1 MTQELTIREPRELSL
16 PDSATLEQELKA
28 VRAFQATVKKLLVE
42 GHDFGVIP
50 GTQKP
55 TLLKPGAEKIDKILH
70 LADTYEVLNQI
81 DDWQKGFFH
90 YEFKCRLIVI
100 GTDVVVSEGMGSC
113 NSMESKYR
121 YRWVFESGLPRD
133 IDKETLPTKKVR
145 VKGNWTSTYRIDND
159 DPYTLANTILKMA
172 KKRAHIDAT
181 LSAGRLSDVFTQDIE
196 DMPHIADEI
205 PSEETQ
211 ESQSSSKE
219 HWCEKH
225 QTNFFKKGKMK
236 SYAHPIDGSKDA
248 DGRSVWCY
256 ENSKAESS
264 PDAPQSTREPGVE
277 AKAAPVP
284 EEAEA
289 AEEQTEELSGA
300 ASKVDPGWLK
310 ETLALIHWPDA
321 TALSWIKAQCKV
333 DADNLKEA
341 IAVMDDDQL
350 KKFVGHITAM
360 SEAAGG

>member
-1 MTQELTIREPRELSL
+1 MTQEKGLTKYEPRELAL
-16 PDSATLEQELKA
+16 PDSQTLEQELKA

-81 DDWQKGFFH
+81 EDWQKGFFH
-90 YEFKCRLIVI
+90 YEFKCQLIII
-100 GTDVVVSEGMGSC
+100 GTDIVVSEGMGSC

-133 IDKETLPTKKVR
+133 VDKTTLPTKKVR

-196 DMPHIADEI
+196 DMPHIADEVNGI
-205 PSEETQ
+205 TNE
-211 ESQSSSKE
+211 ESQEDEATERE
-219 HWCEKH
+219 HWCAEH
-225 QTNFFKKGKMK
+225 NTAFFKKGRMK
-236 SYAHPIDGSKDA
+236 AYAHPIEGSDE
-248 DGRSVWCY
+248 WCH
-256 ENSKAESS
+256 
-264 PDAPQSTREPGVE
+264 EPK
-277 AKAAPVP
+277 AKATSP
-284 EEAEA
+284 EGEPQPPPEATRA
-289 AEEQTEELSGA
+289 KSGTVEQ
-300 ASKVDPGWLK
+300 
-310 ETLALIHWPDA
+310 ET
-321 TALSWIKAQCKV
+321 
-333 DADNLKEA
+333 
-341 IAVMDDDQL
+341 
-350 KKFVGHITAM
+350 GHIDLATLEFKNAG
-360 SEAAGG
+360 EFKAAGLKYFNLQSSQIDKEVSMYDLSIPKQRKQAWLEIVAVYGEKAGGKESQ